1 MSKADRDSELR
12 RGEHRL
18 KEWNLSADAAVE
30 ALKDV
35 IGRDSAGD
43 LAIAARLGAHPDP
56 ASIEALLALDRAS
69 TDKLVR
75 KEVRRSLYRIEQR
88 GVAVPQLPA
97 PKPVPIVSAPAVD
110 GYLSAVDGRGD
121 QLVWLVKPRPGGVL
135 HLFAVINDPDG
146 LREVDL
152 TETTRKAV
160 RAARQELIQRHDLRM
175 IEADWRYCDY
185 IIDRAFRWAT
195 EKGGP
200 ISGDYRGLRAQLT
213 KEPVPEM
220 QPLIFTRLEAD
231 AVRHDPALVVRS
243 ETLLEEKEFRTWFFD
258 RDALQPYVDQ
268 IAQIQDSPLV
278 LDQVQQQERFRM
290 IVERAVEELFG
301 GAHRDSWV
309 RRFEEMAYVLHAS
322 GRIDQAKR
330 ALAAALALQQSA
342 HGGRDISV
350 CEHLAR
356 ASLAAHLQAEEQRQQ
371 EAARGS
377 LVVTPQQA
385 AREAQRRRR

>member
-35 IGRDSAGD
+35 IGRDSASD

-56 ASIEALLALDRAS
+56 ASIEALLALDSAS

-88 GVAVPQLPA
+88 GITVPRLPA
-97 PKPVPIVSAPAVD
+97 PKPVPIVSAPAVE

-121 QLVWLVKPRPGGVL
+121 QLVWLVKPRPSGVL

-175 IEADWRYCDY
+175 IEADWQYCDY

-195 EKGGP
+195 EKGRP

-220 QPLIFTRLEAD
+220 PPLIFTRLEAD

-290 IVERAVEELFG
+290 IAERAVEELFG
-301 GAHRDSWV
+301 GACRDSWV
-309 RRFEEMAYVLHAS
+309 RRFQEMAYVLHAS

-356 ASLAAHLQAEEQRQQ
+356 ASLAAHLQMEEQRQQ

-385 AREAQRRRR
+385 AREAQRRRG